1 MQCPAHKSSGCT
13 GWVFRMEILVF
24 CLSSKPM
31 FRFHSQAAFADLS
44 RGSSP
49 PTYRDLG
56 DMDSAAGPS
65 GIPEAP
71 PSREPR
77 ASYNHSDCCDLLVF
91 VSDTSTQKNRESHRY
106 SRDLQ
111 LICAA
116 NRAWP
121 GMRKLNHLQE
131 KGGLAV
137 WGEESEAMARWG

>member
-1 MQCPAHKSSGCT
+1 MSSAEEFRMYRA
-13 GWVFRMEILVF
+13 GWVFRIEILVF
-24 CLSSKPM
+24 CLSSKPV

-77 ASYNHSDCCDLLVF
+77 ASCNHSDCCDLLVL
-91 VSDTSTQKNRESHRY
+91 VSDNSAQKTEKAT
-106 SRDLQ
+106 DIVV
-111 LICAA
+111 IC
-116 NRAWP
+116 NSFERSFVP
-121 GMRKLNHLQE
+121 RIVL
-131 KGGLAV
+131 GLACA
-137 WGEESEAMARWG
+137 S